1 MRFWS
6 LRVKMTAFVVGLV
19 TGGVLISSAVHEWFA
34 FQALNEDVR
43 TRAAGI
49 ASQLAFGISAQELGD
64 RTLLALEIR
73 NILAAR
79 PTLRWLEVYAAGPTG
94 LRPVA
99 SSQDSLPDRPPDLAV
114 RAVTEGRTLSAPG
127 VRTGGDVWLAATP
140 ITLNG
145 ATAGAV
151 VLALSQEGAQR
162 MAASLRQQLL
172 VVLVVAGVA
181 IVAGLALFSE
191 RNINRPIRALL
202 ETMRVVERGDLSATP
217 TLQRQDEMGQLAR
230 GLARMLHRVREGH
243 GENARLLAQIN
254 RFNQDLQ
261 GQVAEA
267 TRELVERNEAL
278 RHANELLFDL
288 QRQLGRA
295 QRLAT
300 LGHLTARIA
309 HEIGTPLN
317 SVAVHL
323 QLLER
328 SQGLTDQDRRR
339 LVTIDGQIQRLVAT
353 IHGLL
358 TATRGTAPH
367 LEPTDLNAVVQG
379 VTDLMAPVLAAKDI
393 ECAFSAFP
401 GLPPVRANGHQVQQ
415 VVLNLLTNA
424 VDAMPSG
431 GSLRIATSR
440 EGEAAVL
447 RVADSGPG
455 IAPDS
460 RDRIF
465 EPFFTT
471 KDSGGGTG
479 LGLAVCRQI
488 VDTHGGT
495 IQVTDAP
502 GGGAAFEV
510 RLPLAAAEAVA

>member
-79 PTLRWLEVYAAGPTG
+79 PTLRWLEVYATGPTG
-94 LRPVA
+94 LRLVA
-99 SSQDSLPDRPPDLAV
+99 SSQDSLPARPPDLAV

-230 GLARMLHRVREGH
+230 GLARMLHRVREGA

-460 RDRIF
+460 RERIF

-510 RLPLAAAEAVA
+510 RLPLSAAEAVA